1 MNAFDLA
8 IVAIIALSA
17 LFAFARGIIREVIAL
32 GAWIAGFIAAIAYAG
47 ALANALP
54 WLNMT
59 PVAKQALAFVL
70 ILVVVLIVG
79 ALIARVLAGLIRA
92 VGLGFMDRILG
103 LVFGV
108 ARGLIVVVAFALVAG
123 VTALPKRDWWQNS
136 TLGEPLAQAALSLKP
151 YLPRAWADRLDF
163 SPAGVSSA
171 GLGEHRPCA
180 ES

>member
-1 MNAFDLA
+1 MNWFDLA
-8 IVAIIALSA
+8 IVAVILLSA
-17 LFAFARGIIREVIAL
+17 LFAFARGIVREVIAL
-32 GAWIAGFIAAIAYAG
+32 GTWVVGFIAAIAYAG
-47 ALANALP
+47 TLANVFA

-79 ALIARVLAGLIRA
+79 AIIARALAGLIRA
-92 VGLGFMDRILG
+92 IGLGFMDRILG

-123 VTALPKRDWWQNS
+123 ITALPKRDWWQNS
-136 TLGEPLAQAALSLKP
+136 TLGESLAQAALSLRP

-171 GLGEHRPCA
+171 GLGEHRSCA

>member
-1 MNAFDLA
+1 MNWFDLA
-8 IVAIIALSA
+8 IVGVVLLSA

-32 GAWIAGFIAAIAYAG
+32 AAWVAGFIAAIAYAG
-47 ALANALP
+47 ALANAFP

-70 ILVVVLIVG
+70 ILVLVLIVG
-79 ALIARVLAGLIRA
+79 AIVARALAGLIRA
-92 VGLGFMDRILG
+92 IGLGFMDRILG

-108 ARGLIVVVAFALVAG
+108 ARGFIVVVAFALVAG

-136 TLGEPLAQAALSLKP
+136 TLGEPLAEAALSLKP
-151 YLPRAWADRLDF
+151 YLPRAWAERLDF
-163 SPAGVSSA
+163 SPAGIASA
-171 GLGEHRPCA
+171 GLGEHLRCA

>member
-1 MNAFDLA
+1 MNWFDLA
-8 IVAIIALSA
+8 IVAVVLLSA

-32 GAWIAGFIAAIAYAG
+32 AAWVAGFVAAIAYAG
-47 ALANALP
+47 SLAGIFSSLDMP
-54 WLNMT
+54 
-59 PVAKQALAFVL
+59 PVARQALAFVL
-70 ILVVVLIVG
+70 ILVVVLIAG
-79 ALIARVLAGLIRA
+79 ALLARVLAGLIRA
-92 VGLGFMDRILG
+92 IGLGFMDRLLG

-108 ARGLIVVVAFALVAG
+108 ARGLIVVVAFAVVAG
-123 VTALPKRDWWQNS
+123 VTTLPKQDWWQNS

-171 GLGEHRPCA
+171 GLGEHRTCA